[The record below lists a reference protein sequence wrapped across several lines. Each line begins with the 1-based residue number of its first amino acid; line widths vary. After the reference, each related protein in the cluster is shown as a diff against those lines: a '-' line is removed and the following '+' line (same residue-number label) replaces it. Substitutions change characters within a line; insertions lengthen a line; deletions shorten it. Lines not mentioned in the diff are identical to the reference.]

1 MRTVLSKVS
10 SWQCSRKTRLSNETF
25 YTLRSV
31 IRQPETLSI
40 LTVLHILDTSK
51 RWLSLNSEL
60 RTLYSR
66 RFAKVVETKNSEVNK
81 QCSQKTQ
88 LSPVNSPAHV
98 VDIFPTYGNFCCCFF
113 KLTVIRSFRTSELI
127 QIRVIQDL
135 SHNCWIRRNWV
146 TYFADTT
153 NGSSQKI
160 KRYEAKNVQNHIHL
174 QKVFEPS

>member
-25 YTLRSV
+25 YTPRSV

-40 LTVLHILDTSK
+40 LRVLHILDTSK

-66 RFAKVVETKNSEVNK
+66 RFTKVVETKNSEVNK
-81 QCSQKTQ
+81 QCSQNTQ

-113 KLTVIRSFRTSELI
+113 KLTVIRSFRTTELI

-135 SHNCWIRRNWV
+135 SHNCWIRRIWV
-146 TYFADTT
+146 TFFCRHDKWFFAED
-153 NGSSQKI
+153 
-160 KRYEAKNVQNHIHL
+160 
-174 QKVFEPS
+174 